1 MQGASLT
8 LQIAGILSQDALFSS
23 TLPSV
28 FLYNTA
34 ATQLTVSF
42 SYVHVEH
49 KLLILRNYP
58 WRFCEVSYTWQEKKI
73 SL

>member
-8 LQIAGILSQDALFSS
+8 LEIAGILSQYALFS

-34 ATQLTVSF
+34 ATQL
-42 SYVHVEH
+42 
-49 KLLILRNYP
+49 KG
-58 WRFCEVSYTWQEKKI
+58 
-73 SL
+73 